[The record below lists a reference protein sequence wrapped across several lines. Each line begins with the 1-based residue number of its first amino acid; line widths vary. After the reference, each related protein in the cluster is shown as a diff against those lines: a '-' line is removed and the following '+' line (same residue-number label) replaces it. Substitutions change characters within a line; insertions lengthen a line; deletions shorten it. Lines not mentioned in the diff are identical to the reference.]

1 MRERLPLGLSAAA
14 LVIAVLG
21 STPIGNAAERAIQ
34 ANVPFAS
41 VAGFAKNAGKLNGHV
56 ASTNPKAG
64 QIPIAGANGKL
75 PGTAGGTG
83 QKGDTGAQ
91 GPAGISGYEQLQPKQ
106 VLISNDN
113 SRDQT
118 ITCPGGKSVLSGGYN
133 IPQDTQGGTGV
144 KVTESRPDSNS
155 TWKFRI
161 DLGTSNPKTVLLY
174 AICANVSS

>member
-1 MRERLPLGLSAAA
+1 MRERLALGLSAAA
-14 LVIAVLG
+14 LVIAFLG
-21 STPIGNAAERAIQ
+21 STQLGNAAERAIEKV
-34 ANVPFAS
+34 VPYAS

-64 QIPIAGANGKL
+64 QIPILDASGKL
-75 PGTAGGTG
+75 PGTSGGVG
-83 QKGDTGAQ
+83 VKGDTGPQ
-91 GPAGISGYEQLQPKQ
+91 GSAGISGYEQLQPKQ
-106 VLISNDN
+106 VLISNDS

-118 ITCPGGKSVLSGGYN
+118 VTCPGGKSVLAGGYN

-161 DLGTSNPKTVLLY
+161 DLGTSNPKTVYLY
-174 AICANVSS
+174 AICANVTS